1 METQYKIAVLDET
14 GALNIH
20 IMDINAIELRGE
32 QIELSEDDDE
42 IEAIES
48 LLSDIYDLSSIQWGV
63 INGINLK
70 F

>member
-20 IMDINAIELRGE
+20 LMDINAIELRGE
-32 QIELSEDDDE
+32 QIELSEDYE
-42 IEAIES
+42 TEVIGS